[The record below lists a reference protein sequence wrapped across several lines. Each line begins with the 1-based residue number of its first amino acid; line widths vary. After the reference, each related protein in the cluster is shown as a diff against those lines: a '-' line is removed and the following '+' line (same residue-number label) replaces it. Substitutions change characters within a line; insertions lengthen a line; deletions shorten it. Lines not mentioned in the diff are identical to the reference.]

1 MNTPPT
7 VLDADALH
15 GILDAGALA
24 LERNVEAVNAL
35 NVFPVPDGDT
45 GTNMLL
51 TIRAVQQELAKDTRE
66 SLGGA
71 VRLMARGALMG
82 ARGNSGVILSQF
94 LRGLSRPLE
103 DHGEAGPELTS
114 VAFQEGAAAAYK
126 AVSEPVE
133 GTLLTVV
140 RRTAEAMRDSIQ
152 GGEPDLV
159 ELFETALASC
169 RKAVLQTPDQLP
181 VLKEAGVV
189 DAGGQGFA
197 IMLEAALRYL
207 QGEDAGAVHIETVQ
221 PLSQVTESFLEAAE
235 SELYGYCTQL
245 LVSGTAL
252 DPDAL
257 RAQLSVLASSTVVI
271 GDDTMVKIHV
281 HTFDPGA
288 ILSLGTAVGTLSSV
302 TIENIDEQHL
312 EFQKARR
319 QETPMAPL
327 GVVAVAWGQGIEEL
341 FRSLG
346 AGHVVV
352 GGQTMNP
359 SCQELLDAVES
370 LRAETALVLP
380 NNPNII
386 PTAHQAAGLS
396 STPLRVVETRN
407 IPQGVAAMLAY
418 NPEMDDAA
426 NAAAM
431 QGAAASVRAGEVVT
445 AVRDAMVD
453 GRAVRA
459 GEVMGTLEGDLVV
472 SGPQRQE
479 VLGALVQHA
488 GAVEG
493 SLITLYWGGDT
504 TEAEAD
510 EAALHLQDRCPGV
523 DVELVHGGQPY
534 YHYLVS
540 IE

>member
-445 AVRDAMVD
+445 AVRDATVD

>member
-319 QETPMAPL
+319 QESPMAPL
-327 GVVAVAWGQGIEEL
+327 GVVAVAWGKGIEEL

-445 AVRDAMVD
+445 AVRDATVD

>member
-257 RAQLSVLASSTVVI
+257 RAQLSALASSTVVI

-302 TIENIDEQHL
+302 TIENIDEQHQ

-445 AVRDAMVD
+445 AVRDATVD

-488 GAVEG
+488 GPVEG

>member
-257 RAQLSVLASSTVVI
+257 RAQLSALASSTVVI

-288 ILSLGTAVGTLSSV
+288 ILSLGTAVGTLGSV
-302 TIENIDEQHL
+302 TIENIDEQHQ

-346 AGHVVV
+346 ASHVVV

-445 AVRDAMVD
+445 AVRDATVD

-488 GAVEG
+488 GPVEG

>member
-288 ILSLGTAVGTLSSV
+288 ILSLGTVVGTLSSV

-319 QETPMAPL
+319 QESPPAPL
-327 GVVAVAWGQGIEEL
+327 GVVAVAWGKGIEEL

-445 AVRDAMVD
+445 AVRDATVD

-488 GAVEG
+488 GPVEG

>member
-1 MNTPPT
+1 MTTPPT
-7 VLDADALH
+7 ALDADALH

-71 VRLMARGALMG
+71 ARLMARGALLG

-103 DHGEAGPELTS
+103 DHGEAGPELTTL
-114 VAFQEGAAAAYK
+114 AFQEGAAAAYK

-133 GTLLTVV
+133 GTLLTVA
-140 RRTAEAMRDSIQ
+140 RRTAEAMSDSIQ

-159 ELFETALASC
+159 ELFETALAGC

-221 PLSQVTESFLEAAE
+221 PLAQVTESFLEAAE

-245 LVSGTAL
+245 LISGTAL

-257 RAQLSVLASSTVVI
+257 RAQVDALASSTVVI

-302 TIENIDEQHL
+302 TVENIDEQHQ

-319 QETPMAPL
+319 QEAPPTAL

-346 AGHVVV
+346 VGHVVV

-396 STPLRVVETRN
+396 STHLRVVETRN

-445 AVRDAMVD
+445 AVRDATVD

-459 GEVMGTLEGDLVV
+459 GEVMGTLEGGLVV

-488 GAVEG
+488 APVEG

-504 TEAEAD
+504 TEAEAE
-510 EAALHLQDRCPGV
+510 EAALHLQGRCPGV

>member
-207 QGEDAGAVHIETVQ
+207 QGEDAGAVHIKTVQ

-235 SELYGYCTQL
+235 YELYGYCTQL

-302 TIENIDEQHL
+302 TIENIDEQHQ

-445 AVRDAMVD
+445 AVRDATVD

>member
-207 QGEDAGAVHIETVQ
+207 QGEDAGTVHIETVQ

-257 RAQLSVLASSTVVI
+257 RAQLSALASSTVVI

-288 ILSLGTAVGTLSSV
+288 ILSLGTAVGTLGSV
-302 TIENIDEQHL
+302 TIENIDEQHQ

-319 QETPMAPL
+319 QESPPAPL
-327 GVVAVAWGQGIEEL
+327 GVVAVAWGKGIEEL

-445 AVRDAMVD
+445 AVRDATVD

-510 EAALHLQDRCPGV
+510 EAARLLQDRCPGV

>member
-288 ILSLGTAVGTLSSV
+288 ILSLGTVVGTLSSV
-302 TIENIDEQHL
+302 TIENIDEQHQ

-445 AVRDAMVD
+445 AVRDATVD

>member
-288 ILSLGTAVGTLSSV
+288 ILSLGTAVGTLGSV

-319 QETPMAPL
+319 QESPPAPL
-327 GVVAVAWGQGIEEL
+327 GVVAVAWGKGIEEL

-445 AVRDAMVD
+445 AVRDATVD

-488 GAVEG
+488 GPVEG

>member
-288 ILSLGTAVGTLSSV
+288 ILSLGTAVGTLGSV
-302 TIENIDEQHL
+302 TIENIDEQHQ

-319 QETPMAPL
+319 QETPMASL
-327 GVVAVAWGQGIEEL
+327 GVVAVAWGKGIEEL

-445 AVRDAMVD
+445 AVRDATVD

>member
-302 TIENIDEQHL
+302 TIENIDEQHQ

-445 AVRDAMVD
+445 AVRDATVD

-510 EAALHLQDRCPGV
+510 EAALDLQNRCPGV

>member
-302 TIENIDEQHL
+302 TIENIDEQHQ

-445 AVRDAMVD
+445 AVRDATVD

>member
-1 MNTPPT
+1 MTTPPT
-7 VLDADALH
+7 ALDADALH

-71 VRLMARGALMG
+71 ARLMARGALLG

-103 DHGEAGPELTS
+103 DHGEAGPELTTL
-114 VAFQEGAAAAYK
+114 AFQEGAAAAYK

-133 GTLLTVV
+133 GTLLTVA

-207 QGEDAGAVHIETVQ
+207 QGEDAGTVHIETVQ

-302 TIENIDEQHL
+302 TIENIDEQHQ

-327 GVVAVAWGQGIEEL
+327 GVVAVAWGQGIEGL

-346 AGHVVV
+346 TGHVVV

-445 AVRDAMVD
+445 AVRDATVD

-459 GEVMGTLEGDLVV
+459 GDVMGTLEGDLVV

-493 SLITLYWGGDT
+493 SLITLYWGGET

>member
-1 MNTPPT
+1 
-7 VLDADALH
+7 
-15 GILDAGALA
+15 
-24 LERNVEAVNAL
+24 
-35 NVFPVPDGDT
+35 
-45 GTNMLL
+45 
-51 TIRAVQQELAKDTRE
+51 
-66 SLGGA
+66 
-71 VRLMARGALMG
+71 
-82 ARGNSGVILSQF
+82 
-94 LRGLSRPLE
+94 
-103 DHGEAGPELTS
+103 
-114 VAFQEGAAAAYK
+114 
-126 AVSEPVE
+126 
-133 GTLLTVV
+133 
-140 RRTAEAMRDSIQ
+140 
-152 GGEPDLV
+152 
-159 ELFETALASC
+159 
-169 RKAVLQTPDQLP
+169 
-181 VLKEAGVV
+181 
-189 DAGGQGFA
+189 
-197 IMLEAALRYL
+197 
-207 QGEDAGAVHIETVQ
+207 
-221 PLSQVTESFLEAAE
+221 
-235 SELYGYCTQL
+235 
-245 LVSGTAL
+245 
-252 DPDAL
+252 
-257 RAQLSVLASSTVVI
+257 
-271 GDDTMVKIHV
+271 
-281 HTFDPGA
+281 
-288 ILSLGTAVGTLSSV
+288 
-302 TIENIDEQHL
+302 
-312 EFQKARR
+312 
-319 QETPMAPL
+319 
-327 GVVAVAWGQGIEEL
+327 
-341 FRSLG
+341 
-346 AGHVVV
+346 
-352 GGQTMNP
+352 MNP

-445 AVRDAMVD
+445 AVRDATVD

>member
-302 TIENIDEQHL
+302 TIENIDEQHQ

-370 LRAETALVLP
+370 LRAEAALVLP

-445 AVRDAMVD
+445 AVRDATVD

>member
-51 TIRAVQQELAKDTRE
+51 TIRAVQQELANDTRE

-71 VRLMARGALMG
+71 ARLMARGALMG

-103 DHGEAGPELTS
+103 DHGEAGPDLTS

-140 RRTAEAMRDSIQ
+140 RRTAEAMSDSIQ

-159 ELFETALASC
+159 ELFETALAGC

-221 PLSQVTESFLEAAE
+221 PLAQVTESFLEAAE

-257 RAQLSVLASSTVVI
+257 RAQLSALASSTVVI

-302 TIENIDEQHL
+302 TIENIDEQHQ

-319 QETPMAPL
+319 QETPLAAL

-341 FRSLG
+341 FRSLRGGPCRRRRPDHESQLPG
-346 AGHVVV
+346 APGRRRV
-352 GGQTMNP
+352 
-359 SCQELLDAVES
+359 
-370 LRAETALVLP
+370 AE
-380 NNPNII
+380 
-386 PTAHQAAGLS
+386 
-396 STPLRVVETRN
+396 
-407 IPQGVAAMLAY
+407 
-418 NPEMDDAA
+418 
-426 NAAAM
+426 
-431 QGAAASVRAGEVVT
+431 
-445 AVRDAMVD
+445 
-453 GRAVRA
+453 
-459 GEVMGTLEGDLVV
+459 
-472 SGPQRQE
+472 
-479 VLGALVQHA
+479 
-488 GAVEG
+488 
-493 SLITLYWGGDT
+493 GGDGPG
-504 TEAEAD
+504 APQQPQHHPDGPPGRGAQ
-510 EAALHLQDRCPGV
+510 LHAPARR
-523 DVELVHGGQPY
+523 
-534 YHYLVS
+534 
-540 IE
+540 

>member
-257 RAQLSVLASSTVVI
+257 RAQLSALASSTVVI

-288 ILSLGTAVGTLSSV
+288 ILSLGTAVGTLGSV

-445 AVRDAMVD
+445 AVRDATVD

>member
-1 MNTPPT
+1 MTTPPT
-7 VLDADALH
+7 ALDADALH

-71 VRLMARGALMG
+71 ARLMARGALLG

-103 DHGEAGPELTS
+103 DHGEAGPELTTL
-114 VAFQEGAAAAYK
+114 AFQEGAAAAYK

-133 GTLLTVV
+133 GTLLTVA
-140 RRTAEAMRDSIQ
+140 RRTAEAMSDSIQ

-159 ELFETALASC
+159 ELFETALAGC

-221 PLSQVTESFLEAAE
+221 PLAQVTESFLEAAE

-245 LVSGTAL
+245 LISGTAL

-257 RAQLSVLASSTVVI
+257 RAQVDALASSTVVI

-302 TIENIDEQHL
+302 TVENIDEQHQ

-319 QETPMAPL
+319 QEAPPTAL

-346 AGHVVV
+346 VGHVVV

-370 LRAETALVLP
+370 LRAETVLVLP

-396 STPLRVVETRN
+396 STHLRVVETRN

-431 QGAAASVRAGEVVT
+431 QGATASVRAGEVVT
-445 AVRDAMVD
+445 AVRDATVD
-453 GRAVRA
+453 GKAVRA

-479 VLGALVQHA
+479 VLGALIQHA
-488 GAVEG
+488 APEEG

-504 TEAEAD
+504 TEAEAE
-510 EAALHLQDRCPGV
+510 EAALHLQGLCPGV

>member
-302 TIENIDEQHL
+302 TIENIDEQHQ

-431 QGAAASVRAGEVVT
+431 QDAAASVRAGEVVT
-445 AVRDAMVD
+445 AVRDATVD

-459 GEVMGTLEGDLVV
+459 GEVMGTLEGELVV

-510 EAALHLQDRCPGV
+510 EAALHLQGRCPGV

>member
-159 ELFETALASC
+159 ELFETALAEC

-302 TIENIDEQHL
+302 TIENIDEQHQ

-431 QGAAASVRAGEVVT
+431 QGATASVRAGEVVT
-445 AVRDAMVD
+445 AVRDATVD

>member
-221 PLSQVTESFLEAAE
+221 PLAQVTESFLEAAE

-302 TIENIDEQHL
+302 TIENIDEQHQ

-431 QGAAASVRAGEVVT
+431 QAAAASVRAGEVVT
-445 AVRDAMVD
+445 AVRDATVD

-510 EAALHLQDRCPGV
+510 EAALHLQGRCPGV
-523 DVELVHGGQPY
+523 DVELVNGGQPY

>member
-1 MNTPPT
+1 MTTPPT
-7 VLDADALH
+7 ALDADALH

-51 TIRAVQQELAKDTRE
+51 TIRAVQQELANDTRE

-71 VRLMARGALMG
+71 ARLMARGALLG

-103 DHGEAGPELTS
+103 DHGEAGPELTTL
-114 VAFQEGAAAAYK
+114 AFQEGAAAAYK

-133 GTLLTVV
+133 GTLLTVA
-140 RRTAEAMRDSIQ
+140 RRTAEAMSDSIQ

-159 ELFETALASC
+159 ELFETALAGC

-221 PLSQVTESFLEAAE
+221 PLAQVTESFLEAAE

-245 LVSGTAL
+245 LISGTAL

-257 RAQLSVLASSTVVI
+257 RVQLSALASSTVVI

-302 TIENIDEQHL
+302 TVENIDEQHQ

-319 QETPMAPL
+319 QEAPPTAL

-359 SCQELLDAVES
+359 SCQELLDAVEA

-396 STPLRVVETRN
+396 STHLRVVETRN

-445 AVRDAMVD
+445 AVRDATVD
-453 GRAVRA
+453 GKAVRA

-479 VLGALVQHA
+479 VLGALIEHA
-488 GAVEG
+488 APEEG

-510 EAALHLQDRCPGV
+510 EAALHLQGRCPGV

>member
-257 RAQLSVLASSTVVI
+257 RAQLSALASSTVVI

-288 ILSLGTAVGTLSSV
+288 ILSLGTAVGTLGSV
-302 TIENIDEQHL
+302 TIENIDEQHQ

-418 NPEMDDAA
+418 NPETDDAA

-445 AVRDAMVD
+445 AVRDATVD

-459 GEVMGTLEGDLVV
+459 GEVMGTIEGDLVV
-472 SGPQRQE
+472 SGPQCQE

-488 GAVEG
+488 GPVEG

>member
-288 ILSLGTAVGTLSSV
+288 ILSLGTAVGTLGSV
-302 TIENIDEQHL
+302 TIENIDEQHQ

-445 AVRDAMVD
+445 AVRDATVD